1 MEAAA
6 LVLAAAVP
14 TAAVVLVAGGAIVSM
29 TFVEIQVKV
38 AFTKV
43 RVNVFS
49 LPMNTPL
56 ATGTKHLVD
65 GSPME
70 NQGGG
75 RGQHMVVVLG
85 RSRRSQ
91 S

>member
-6 LVLAAAVP
+6 LVLATAVP
-14 TAAVVLVAGGAIVSM
+14 TEAVVLVAGGATVSM
-29 TFVEIQVKV
+29 MFVEIQVKV

-43 RVNVFS
+43 RGQCVLVAHAY
-49 LPMNTPL
+49 TTR
-56 ATGTKHLVD
+56 TGTKHLVD

-85 RSRRSQ
+85 RSRRSL